1 MAETTISDEIL
12 QKAQEDITKRLNN
25 ETLSHPERVQL
36 EIQSYFL
43 MFLVTDHKRIGKIYP
58 WVISQQEKEKNRRL
72 WWDKLQWVVIPFAVT
87 ALFAFVGQAYIFW
100 VKIVPELAKLGL
112 TK

>member
-1 MAETTISDEIL
+1 MADTTISDEIL

-43 MFLVTDHKRIGKIYP
+43 VFLVTDHKRIGKIYP
-58 WVISQQEKEKNRRL
+58 WVISQQEKEKSRKI

-87 ALFAFVGQAYIFW
+87 AILAFLGQAFIFW
-100 VKIVPELAKLGL
+100 IKIVPELSKLGI
-112 TK
+112 K